1 MKNSFVL
8 LSRKIIIS
16 VEIVSIAIVFLFMTK
31 IYPSEWGIIFS
42 GIFLSY
48 LGGRTIDKSKNNDKP
63 VGLKE
68 RKEALFTRE
77 FVLSIIAILMTS
89 SFIFMRNSEGQPLI
103 DGTTWVQVNTA
114 IGGFYNVFNP
124 LQKHRHGHNNF
135 MTEEPNDEQSA

>member
-135 MTEEPNDEQSA
+135 MMEEPNDEQSA